1 VKPILVAVGVA
12 QSRRRLVEI
21 LIDAGYKVLEADSG
35 ERALSLAHT
44 TPPKLILVSI
54 VMPGITGLEFA
65 AKLQQSLAARTP
77 PMIVMGTIP
86 PIGLNDEPLASLV
99 NGYLNLDV
107 SPVDL
112 LTTVQS
118 QLVMAGQ

>member
-1 VKPILVAVGVA
+1 MKPILVAVGVA
-12 QSRRRLVEI
+12 NSRRRLVEI
-21 LIDAGYKVLEADSG
+21 LVDAGYKVVEADSG
-35 ERALSLAHT
+35 ELALTVAHT

-54 VMPGITGLEFA
+54 VMPDITGLEFA
-65 AKLQQSLAARTP
+65 AQLQQSLADRTP

-86 PIGLNDEPLASLV
+86 PIGLNDEPLVSLV
-99 NGYLNLDV
+99 DGYLNLDV